1 MMLTPEP
8 AKDVRFYGLNEFFA
22 RQYDT
27 IFDRTLAKL
36 DRVRRSMVPRVTL
49 ASLLASLGVGVL
61 WVWLAW
67 RVFLGEESLGA
78 FVLYGGA
85 AALLHQQL
93 LYVGFQMGFL
103 PLAFSRLRTLKRIL
117 EAPPDLPQPSR
128 PKPAPSPIREGI
140 VFEHVGFTYPGTNK
154 PVLEDVSFHFEPG
167 QSTALVGHNGAGKT
181 TIIKLLLRFYDPT
194 GGRIL
199 LDGVDL
205 REYDLADLRRR
216 MGVIFQDF
224 VQYELTAGE
233 NVGLG
238 QVEVFDDEERI
249 LAAAAQSGADE
260 VFERLPDGLETQL
273 GRQFG
278 GRELSGGEWQRLA
291 LARGFMRDAPL
302 IVLDEPTAALDVE
315 TEYAVYQRFHALT
328 RDKITVLISHRF
340 STVRMADRI
349 LYLADGRIAEAGT
362 HDELMA
368 QDGGYARLYTLQAA
382 QYTDAAQKDR
392 RGVKLLL
399 GQLRKARSTIV
410 LFGRGLHLGLAP
422 TPGVATIFV
431 ALALLTSAMPVAQ
444 VWLAKVLLD
453 QLALAVGGAAIA
465 LSAILLT
472 AAFYALIMVLKTAL
486 EPVQEAITARLE
498 ERALGEFDRRL
509 MAAGGRMVDLYDI
522 ERPSFQERL
531 AHAMFGSR
539 IVPRLVGFLQSG
551 LRPALT
557 LAGLLVLLV
566 RLHPLIPLVL
576 LLATIPY
583 LISERRMARNRHKA
597 IEEQSRAAREMAYYT
612 QVATEPQSAKEVRV
626 FGLGGLFLQ
635 RFEERRLRALR
646 ELDRVRL
653 KHLRS
658 NGFFGALY
666 AAALGGGFWYVAAQA
681 GAGQLTVGD
690 IALYLGAI
698 TQSETALKLHRTMGG
713 QALRND
719 IAAGHHLQLPGQ
731 QRAADCTSRSGG
743 RPQRTHTSPTGHFA
757 AERHVPISGG
767 RIRCSA
773 WGQRGAPR
781 RKGDGAGGCQRRR
794 QEYAR
799 QAAYPHVRPR
809 GGRNPAGRPALACVR
824 PGEPASPH
832 CCCLP
837 GLCPLCLEPWGKHHG
852 GQRRSG
858 RERGAHAA
866 SGSLGGSRPGGC
878 RIRKRLRHATHP
890 PILRRDWSFPAG
902 SGRRLRW
909 RAASCAMPRS

>member
-1 MMLTPEP
+1 M
-8 AKDVRFYGLNEFFA
+8 
-22 RQYDT
+22 
-27 IFDRTLAKL
+27 
-36 DRVRRSMVPRVTL
+36 
-49 ASLLASLGVGVL
+49 
-61 WVWLAW
+61 
-67 RVFLGEESLGA
+67 
-78 FVLYGGA
+78 
-85 AALLHQQL
+85 
-93 LYVGFQMGFL
+93 
-103 PLAFSRLRTLKRIL
+103 
-117 EAPPDLPQPSR
+117 
-128 PKPAPSPIREGI
+128 
-140 VFEHVGFTYPGTNK
+140 
-154 PVLEDVSFHFEPG
+154 
-167 QSTALVGHNGAGKT
+167 
-181 TIIKLLLRFYDPT
+181 
-194 GGRIL
+194 
-199 LDGVDL
+199 
-205 REYDLADLRRR
+205 
-216 MGVIFQDF
+216 
-224 VQYELTAGE
+224 
-233 NVGLG
+233 
-238 QVEVFDDEERI
+238 
-249 LAAAAQSGADE
+249 
-260 VFERLPDGLETQL
+260 
-273 GRQFG
+273 
-278 GRELSGGEWQRLA
+278 
-291 LARGFMRDAPL
+291 
-302 IVLDEPTAALDVE
+302 
-315 TEYAVYQRFHALT
+315 
-328 RDKITVLISHRF
+328 
-340 STVRMADRI
+340 
-349 LYLADGRIAEAGT
+349 
-362 HDELMA
+362 
-368 QDGGYARLYTLQAA
+368 
-382 QYTDAAQKDR
+382 
-392 RGVKLLL
+392 KLLL

-431 ALALLTSAMPVAQ
+431 ALALQTSAMPVAQ

-698 TQSETALKLHRTMGG
+698 TQSETALRYIG
-713 QALRND
+713 QWVGRLYEMTLRLDTIFSFLDSSEPRIALPAPADALNAPTLLQQGISLRNVTFQYPEGESRVLGSVSANLSAGKVTALVGVNGAGKSTLVKLITRMYD
-719 IAAGHHLQLPGQ
+719 PVEGEILLDGRPLDAYDLESLRRRIAVVYQDFARFALSLGENITVGSGGLDASEERMWQAAVWAGADQVAAGLEKGYDTQLT
-731 QRAADCTSRSGG
+731 RRFSGG
-743 RPQRTHTSPTGHFA
+743 T
-757 AERHVPISGG
+757 ELSGG
-767 RIRCSA
+767 E
-773 WGQRGAPR
+773 WQ
-781 RKGDGAGGCQRRR
+781 K
-794 QEYAR
+794 
-799 QAAYPHVRPR
+799 V
-809 GGRNPAGRPALACVR
+809 ALARGFMRDAAFVILDEPTAALDAEAEYHLFQRFRELIAGKTALIISHRFSTVR
-824 PGEPASPH
+824 MADNILVLEDGVIIETGSHQELMTANGRYAELYSMQAS
-832 CCCLP
+832 
-837 GLCPLCLEPWGKHHG
+837 WY
-852 GQRRSG
+852 R
-858 RERGAHAA
+858 
-866 SGSLGGSRPGGC
+866 
-878 RIRKRLRHATHP
+878 
-890 PILRRDWSFPAG
+890 
-902 SGRRLRW
+902 
-909 RAASCAMPRS
+909 